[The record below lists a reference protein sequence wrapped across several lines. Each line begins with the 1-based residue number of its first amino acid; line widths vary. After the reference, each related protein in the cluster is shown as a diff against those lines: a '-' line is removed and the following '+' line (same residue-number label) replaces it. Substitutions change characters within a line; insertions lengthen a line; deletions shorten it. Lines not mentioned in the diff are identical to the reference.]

1 MPNWKTDKRRSPA
14 NEMKC
19 AISGCHHPPVMGF
32 YDYRLCQIHA
42 DYYFDD
48 QARTDRLKKILKIV
62 EPAESKPEA
71 YRIPDTKLIEAEVI
85 QPLEEDLD
93 DIFPKEQEEEIDTED
108 FFPKETVVE
117 NLFEVE
123 VHCPACGKARYKV
136 NEFYRKQQNIRCQ
149 ECGKMGMNMQA
160 KETSDANGPDVDLPD
175 AVGDDGTPAESSE
188 GG

>member
-1 MPNWKTDKRRSPA
+1 
-14 NEMKC
+14 
-19 AISGCHHPPVMGF
+19 MGF
-32 YDYRLCQIHA
+32 YDYRLCQIHM

-48 QARTDRLKKILKIV
+48 QARTDRLKKILRIV

-108 FFPKETVVE
+108 FFPKET
-117 NLFEVE
+117 
-123 VHCPACGKARYKV
+123 
-136 NEFYRKQQNIRCQ
+136 
-149 ECGKMGMNMQA
+149 
-160 KETSDANGPDVDLPD
+160 SDANGPDVALPD